1 MAMTN
6 FSDLNIRVSTIAGG
20 TAGTMTV
27 TGIST
32 DDVLKSV
39 LAFADGT
46 EPITDLT
53 DEFSITDDDTVS
65 NAGGG
70 TDTTDASLFFLWI
83 DKDATS

>member
-53 DEFSITDDDTVS
+53 DEFSISDDDTVS
-65 NAGGG
+65 NSSG